1 MTHLNQPQKDALKQA
16 IDGAT
21 TREQVAEKLKE
32 AKALDNA
39 MKQLENQVNQD
50 PAITSSSKFENED
63 TEQQKA
69 YNNAINA
76 AKDII
81 NQTSN
86 PTLDKNKID
95 DALHNIQNAVNHL
108 HGEQK
113 LEQAKQEANDQLNH
127 LNDLTNEQKLTL
139 NH

>member
-63 TEQQKA
+63 TEQQKH
-69 YNNAINA
+69 I
-76 AKDII
+76 
-81 NQTSN
+81 T
-86 PTLDKNKID
+86 TL
-95 DALHNIQNAVNHL
+95 
-108 HGEQK
+108 
-113 LEQAKQEANDQLNH
+113 
-127 LNDLTNEQKLTL
+127 
-139 NH
+139 

>member
-1 MTHLNQPQKDALKQA
+1 
-16 IDGAT
+16 
-21 TREQVAEKLKE
+21 
-32 AKALDNA
+32 

-113 LEQAKQEANDQLNH
+113 LEQAKQEAMIN
-127 LNDLTNEQKLTL
+127 
-139 NH
+139 